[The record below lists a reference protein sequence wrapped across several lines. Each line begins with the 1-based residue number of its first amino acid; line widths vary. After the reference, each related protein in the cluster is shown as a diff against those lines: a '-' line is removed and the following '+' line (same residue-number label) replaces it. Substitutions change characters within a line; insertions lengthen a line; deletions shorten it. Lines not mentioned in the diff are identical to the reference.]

1 MSTRA
6 APSLRRSLTRALL
19 HGLAMLSLVAV
30 LQGSLQAVW
39 AWLLQAGVALL
50 GLQATV
56 QSGHL
61 DLLAGLH
68 LPVVAIDAGLPSPHG
83 WAFALHGLIL
93 AGTAST
99 AWLVRHTRE
108 RLARALWAI
117 ALLYAVAL
125 AGWLWAPQA
134 SAHSLLDHT
143 RTLCGIIVAL
153 LFLLPLPLCASL
165 AALGFSAGGLWRVMA
180 RIALALIVLLP
191 LQLLSHA
198 VIASHLSANALP
210 ALFLLGGPLADVFVL
225 LAMFGASF
233 AATAPPPE
241 RRQLARLRY
250 EEHH

>member
-19 HGLAMLSLVAV
+19 HGVAMLLLVAL
-30 LQGSLQAVW
+30 LQGSLHAAWQ
-39 AWLLQAGVALL
+39 WLLQAGVTLL

-56 QSGHL
+56 QSGQL
-61 DLLAGLH
+61 SLFAGLR

-83 WAFALHGLIL
+83 WALALHGLIL
-93 AGTAST
+93 AGATVT
-99 AWLVRHTRE
+99 GWLVRHTRE
-108 RLARALWAI
+108 RLARVLWAI
-117 ALLYAVAL
+117 ALLYTVAL
-125 AGWLWAPQA
+125 AGWLWAPQS
-134 SAHSLLDHT
+134 SAHSLLEHT
-143 RTLCGIIVAL
+143 RTLSGIIVAL

-165 AALGFSAGGLWRVMA
+165 AALGFSTAGLWRVMA
-180 RIALALIVLLP
+180 RIGLALVVLLP

-198 VIASHLSANALP
+198 VIASHLSVNALP

-250 EEHH
+250 EEH